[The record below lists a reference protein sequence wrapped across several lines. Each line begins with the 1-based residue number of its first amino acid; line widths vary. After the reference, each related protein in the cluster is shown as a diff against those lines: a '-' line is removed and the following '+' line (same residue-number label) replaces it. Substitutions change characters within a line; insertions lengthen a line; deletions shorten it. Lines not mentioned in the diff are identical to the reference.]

1 MEPHNALLVTGGL
14 REAWRYRELFYFFAW
29 REVKLRYKQT
39 VLGAAWAIIPPLFTM
54 VVFTVLFARFAKMP
68 TDGIPP
74 AIFYYSAL
82 VPWMYFSGAL
92 GYAGNS
98 LLSNSYLVTKVYFPR
113 MALPA
118 SSVLSGLI
126 DFGIASTVLVGMMV
140 YYGVHPSWR
149 LLMWPILVAP
159 LAMLALGM
167 GMLLAA
173 LNARYR
179 DIKHAMPLVTQLWFF
194 LTPIVYPASIVP
206 ERLRLVLALNPLTG
220 LMEGF
225 RASILPDSSLD
236 WSLLGMSLV
245 LTVSIFATACLYFR
259 RAERHFVDVL

>member
-1 MEPHNALLVTGGL
+1 MEAHNPFLTTGWL
-14 REAWRYRELFYFFAW
+14 QEAWRYRELFYFFAW

-39 VLGAAWAIIPPLFTM
+39 VLGASWAIIPPLLTM
-54 VVFTVLFARFAKMP
+54 VVFTVLFGRFAGIP

-98 LLSNSYLVTKVYFPR
+98 LLSNASLVTKVYFPR

-118 SSVLSGLI
+118 SSVLSGLL
-126 DFGIASTVLVGMMV
+126 DFGVASTVLTGMMM
-140 YYGVHPSWR
+140 YYGVRPSWR

-159 LAMLALGM
+159 LAILALGV
-167 GMLLAA
+167 GMFLAA

-194 LTPIVYPASIVP
+194 VTPIIYPASIVP
-206 ERLRLVLALNPLTG
+206 QRFRVVLALNPLTG
-220 LMEGF
+220 VIEGF
-225 RASILPDSSLD
+225 RASILPDRHLD
-236 WSLLGMSLV
+236 WQLLGISLA
-245 LTVSIFATACLYFR
+245 LTVSIFTAAAMYFR
-259 RAERHFVDVL
+259 QAERNLVDVL

>member
-1 MEPHNALLVTGGL
+1 MEAHNPLLATGWL
-14 REAWRYRELFYFFAW
+14 REVWSYRELFYFFAW

-54 VVFTVLFARFAKMP
+54 VVFTVLFGGFAKMP

-98 LLSNSYLVTKVYFPR
+98 LLSNASLVTKVYFPR
-113 MALPA
+113 VALPA

-126 DFGIASTVLVGMMV
+126 DFGVASIVLVGMMM
-140 YYGVHPSWR
+140 YYGVRPSWR

-159 LAMLALGM
+159 LAMLALGV

-194 LTPIVYPASIVP
+194 VTPIIYPASIVP
-206 ERLRLVLALNPLTG
+206 ERFRLVLALNPLTG
-220 LMEGF
+220 LIEGF
-225 RASILPDSSLD
+225 RASILPDRRLD
-236 WSLLGMSLV
+236 WHLVGVSLA
-245 LTVSIFATACLYFR
+245 LTLSIFAVSAIYFR
-259 RAERHFVDVL
+259 RAERDFVDVI

>member
-1 MEPHNALLVTGGL
+1 MEAHNPLLANGWL
-14 REAWRYRELFYFFAW
+14 REAWQYRELFYFFAW

-39 VLGAAWAIIPPLFTM
+39 VLGGAWAIIPPVFSM
-54 VVFTVLFARFAKMP
+54 VVFTVLFGRFAKMP

-82 VPWMYFSGAL
+82 VPWMYFSTAL

-98 LLSNSYLVTKVYFPR
+98 LLSNASLVTKVYFPR
-113 MALPA
+113 VALPA

-126 DFGIASTVLVGMMV
+126 DFGVASTVLIGMML
-140 YYGVHPSWR
+140 YYGVRPSWG
-149 LLMWPILVAP
+149 LMMWPILVVP
-159 LAMLALGM
+159 LATLVLGV

-194 LTPIVYPASIVP
+194 VTPIIYPASMVP
-206 ERLRLVLALNPLTG
+206 ERFRVVLALNPLTG
-220 LMEGF
+220 LIEGF
-225 RASILPDSSLD
+225 RASILPDRHLD
-236 WSLLGMSLV
+236 WQLLGISLA
-245 LTVSIFATACLYFR
+245 LTVSIFTAAAMYFR
-259 RAERHFVDVL
+259 QAERNLVDVL